1 MFTQVKKT
9 ANKTTG
15 KSTGRKLHSIHGLL
29 KGREFT
35 GEIEAGKAKHRFAF
49 TPISAAAVNGK
60 LELSGHLT
68 VKAAGNQSHKAD
80 HVKATLLSTQGGAAT
95 APAAPED
102 ADVAMLGSITS
113 VGLPVTEA
121 TGSRA
126 YVGVMY
132 FKLSPLNG
140 SGLGLPF
147 DLSAV
152 QLNGRLYPEDGTART
167 LQFWYSVAVRAIYGE
182 SPETALASR
191 AVNEI
196 NKILSA

>member
-1 MFTQVKKT
+1 MFTQAKKM
-9 ANKTTG
+9 ANKTI
-15 KSTGRKLHSIHGLL
+15 GRKLHSIHSLL

-35 GEIEAGKAKHRFAF
+35 GEIEAGKAKHRFVF
-49 TPISAAAVNGK
+49 TPTSAAVVTGK
-60 LELSGHLT
+60 LELSGRLT
-68 VKAAGNQSHKAD
+68 VKSAANQSHKAD
-80 HVKATLLSTQGGAAT
+80 HVKATLLSTQGGLAT

-113 VGLPVTEA
+113 VGLPVTDA

-140 SGLGLPF
+140 PGLGLPF

-152 QLNGRLYPEDGTART
+152 QLNGRLHPEDGTART
-167 LQFWYSVAVRAIYGE
+167 LQFWYSVAVRAIYSQ
-182 SPETALASR
+182 SPENALASR

-196 NKILSA
+196 NKILGA